1 MAAELA
7 LRIVNLIINWMV
19 IVRVLVPM
27 LLAKI
32 EKGTFSSVSHESF
45 SPALSVCSTPP
56 IL

>member
-7 LRIVNLIINWMV
+7 LRIVNLIINWMAV
-19 IVRVLVPM
+19 VRVLVPM
-27 LLAKI
+27 LLTKI
-32 EKGTFSSVSHESF
+32 EKGTFSFVSHESL